1 MKHPWTL
8 VTGAS
13 GFIGSTLVRQLVERG
28 EHVKGF
34 VRAGSDLRPLR
45 GLPEDRFQLAFGDI
59 LVEHTVY
66 RALAGC
72 TRLFHAAANFE
83 LWDRRPERIVRPAVD
98 GTRAVLNAARAR
110 GLEKI
115 VVTSST
121 AVLGT
126 TTSDAPMNEEHEF
139 NLSDPEAYTRAKYE
153 AEQVV
158 VEFVDKGLPV
168 VRVLPSTAL
177 GPGDWK
183 PTPNGRTV
191 IAYLKAPPS
200 FRVPVFEGGLNIADV
215 DDIARGHI
223 LAMQKGAVG
232 ERYIL
237 GGDNLS
243 FTQIFESLSE
253 VTGLAEPGAPRS
265 KGLATLIGGLWELK
279 ARFSGGRPV
288 LTRRLARDYIGAYVY
303 VTSEKAER
311 ELGYTHR
318 SAREAQARSVRWFLE
333 KGYVPERA
341 ASRVRLEL
349 RPV

>member
-1 MKHPWTL
+1 MKQAWTL

-13 GFIGSTLVRQLVERG
+13 GFIGSNLVRQLVAQG
-28 EHVKGF
+28 EYVKAF
-34 VRAGSDLRPLR
+34 VRPGSDLRPLM
-45 GLPEDRFQLAFGDI
+45 GLPAERCQLAFGDI
-59 LVEHTVY
+59 LVEHTVF

-72 TRLFHAAANFE
+72 TRLYHAATHFE
-83 LWDRRPERIVRPAVD
+83 LWEPRSERIIRPAVD
-98 GTRAVLNAARAR
+98 GTRAVLDAAKRR
-110 GLEKI
+110 DLERV

-126 TTSDAPMNEEHEF
+126 TTSDEPMDEDHEF

-158 VEFVDKGLPV
+158 AEFVKGGLPI
-168 VRVLPSTAL
+168 VRVLPSTVI
-177 GPGDWK
+177 GPGDVK
-183 PTPNGRTV
+183 PTPNGRT
-191 IAYLKAPPS
+191 IIQYLKAPPG

-215 DDIARGHI
+215 DDAVRGHI
-223 LAMQKGAVG
+223 LAMQKGTVG

-243 FTQIFESLSE
+243 FFEIFESLSE
-253 VTGLAEPGAPRS
+253 ITGLAEPGQPKS
-265 KGLATLIGGLWELK
+265 KGLAELVGRLWELK
-279 ARFSGGRPV
+279 ARLFGGRPV
-288 LTRRLARDYIGAYVY
+288 LTRRLARDYVGAYVF
-303 VTSEKAER
+303 VTSAKAER

-318 SAREAQARSVRWFLE
+318 SAREAQARAVRWFLE
-333 KGYVPERA
+333 KGYVPEKA